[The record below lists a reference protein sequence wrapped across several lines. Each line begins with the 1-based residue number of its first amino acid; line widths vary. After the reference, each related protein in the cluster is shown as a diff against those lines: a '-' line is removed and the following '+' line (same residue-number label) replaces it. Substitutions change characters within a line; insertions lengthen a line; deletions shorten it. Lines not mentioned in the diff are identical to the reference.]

1 MPLRRANQSTRND
14 RGGGM
19 IFFDIVFI
27 PVLLLISVASFVHI
41 LWMLFVRPSP
51 ILRHY
56 RIRIFLALFIAPV
69 IGISVAIFFLEIFDA
84 LKGGLIAFEPQLF
97 VRGFNLNMVG
107 PFFLLAWIFACPTV
121 WLILTLEKREF
132 RPILFAGFWCG
143 AVAWMAL
150 ALSEGSLSFGLAMQP
165 GIV

>member
-1 MPLRRANQSTRND
+1 
-14 RGGGM
+14 M

-69 IGISVAIFFLEIFDA
+69 IGISVA
-84 LKGGLIAFEPQLF
+84 
-97 VRGFNLNMVG
+97 FNLNMVG

-150 ALSEGSLSFGLAMQP
+150 ALSEGSLSFGLAMHFWYVFVP
-165 GIV
+165 FALIAGSLSALVFWFIAFYSRRSPPILS